1 MIVWHLPTN
10 LNFFHRPKTDLM
22 SLFLSGV
29 SRRVAI
35 TLLSLFSPIFIYQ
48 IAKVLFVSSAIPI
61 IAVLFYYFLAISAKL
76 LALIFSENLSQK
88 IGFKGTIW
96 LSSVPFI
103 FFIPCL
109 VYASSWPILFLPA
122 AILWGI
128 HSGLFWWG
136 YHGYFIKTADED
148 HFGQS
153 ISEARLLET
162 IAAVLTPFLGAVVI
176 NYLGFPA
183 VFILSAVFM
192 IASLVLL
199 GKDHDRRQKRDIK
212 FGEVISLVKSHK
224 SVSLAYIGSSAEAII
239 YIVVWP
245 VFLFLFFGQV
255 ITLGIIIS
263 LASLF
268 AAVFALTVG
277 ARIDRQGERRI
288 VAMGVPLVFLSWT
301 LRIVKKSLPVFILAD
316 SIWSFGQRMV
326 AMPLNA
332 LTYRKALEAESAKAI
347 LFRETTLM
355 IGALLSLFIMIVWTY
370 LGGGLSGSF
379 MLAAIF
385 STLPLVAVFKKR
397 IRDTDD

>member
-10 LNFFHRPKTDLM
+10 LNFFHRPKADLM
-22 SLFLSGV
+22 PLFLSGV

-48 IAKVLFVSSAIPI
+48 IAKVLFVSSVIPI
-61 IAVLFYYFLAISAKL
+61 IAVLFYYLLAISAKF

-103 FFIPCL
+103 LFIPCL
-109 VYASSWPILFLPA
+109 VYTSSWPILFLPA
-122 AILWGI
+122 AILWGT

-153 ISEARLLET
+153 ISEARFLET

-176 NYLGFPA
+176 SYLGFPV

-192 IASLVLL
+192 IVSLVLL

-212 FGEVISLVKSHK
+212 FREIISLVKSHK
-224 SVSLAYIGSSAEAII
+224 SISLAYIGSSAEAII

-255 ITLGIIIS
+255 ITLGIVIS

-268 AAVFALTVG
+268 AAVFALAVG

-301 LRIVKKSLPVFILAD
+301 LKIIKKSLPVFILAD
-316 SIWSFGQRMV
+316 SIWNFGQRMV
-326 AMPLNA
+326 GMPLNA
-332 LTYRKALEAESAKAI
+332 LTYRKALEAESAKAV

-355 IGALLSLFIMIVWTY
+355 IGALLSLLIVIAWIY

-379 MLAAIF
+379 VLAAIF

-397 IRDTDD
+397 IRDIDD